1 MLGPSFRVWAFP
13 APCNLTA
20 SIDTLVQLARVHLH
34 TTDLDVCFL
43 FVNRKRT
50 RCRVLH
56 FDGNGWGIYAKRLDD
71 GYQFPAL
78 WEPTANPAAPGA
90 ALKLFALRLVRP
102 VDSGAPSLD
111 VCSRADGT
119 DETQGKHGVTAWDGF
134 LIAAS

>member
-90 ALKLFALRLVRP
+90 ALKLSWSQLVTFIKSTPAHRLLTYAAESTGRTRR
-102 VDSGAPSLD
+102 
-111 VCSRADGT
+111 RANTG
-119 DETQGKHGVTAWDGF
+119 
-134 LIAAS
+134 

>member
-90 ALKLFALRLVRP
+90 ALKLSWSQLVTFIKSTPAHRL
-102 VDSGAPSLD
+102 L
-111 VCSRADGT
+111 T
-119 DETQGKHGVTAWDGF
+119 Y
-134 LIAAS
+134 AAEPTGRTRRKAG